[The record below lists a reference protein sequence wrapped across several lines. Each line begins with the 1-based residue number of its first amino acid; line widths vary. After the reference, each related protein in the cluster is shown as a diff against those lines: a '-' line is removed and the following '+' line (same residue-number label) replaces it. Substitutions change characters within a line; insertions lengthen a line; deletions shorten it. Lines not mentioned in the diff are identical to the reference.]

1 MDCVFIASRDGLHFK
16 KYDEAFLRPGPEN
29 GRNWIYGSC
38 FPARGMIET
47 PSQQRGADPEISM
60 FVKENTWMGSPSELH
75 RFALRRDGF
84 VSLHAGAKEALVVTK
99 PFIYNGS
106 KLYANIESSAWGYL
120 YFTLILPD
128 GTRVE
133 STEVFGDSI
142 DKRIHFPDH
151 DLSAW
156 CGQEVVMEVR
166 MRDADLYAIRFE

>member
-1 MDCVFIASRDGLHFK
+1 VFITSRDGVHFK

-29 GRNWIYGSC
+29 GRNWIYGGC

-47 PSQQRGADPEISM
+47 PSQQRGADPELSM
-60 FVKENTWMGSPSELH
+60 YVKENTWMGSPSELH
-75 RFALRRDGF
+75 RFTLRKDGF
-84 VSLHAGAKEALVVTK
+84 VSLHAGAREAMVVTK

-128 GTRVE
+128 GSRIE
-133 STEVFGDSI
+133 STEVFGDSV
-142 DKRIHFPDH
+142 DRQIHFPDH

-156 CGQEVVMEVR
+156 SGQEVVLEVR